1 MKRIN
6 SIAIR
11 IGSFIGGVIGM
22 FILAYLGFGP
32 IIILLVPLLLIF
44 FAGYELYRLWQE
56 KQYKLI
62 KHIMIEAPI
71 FFVIGIILNAF
82 ELWYNGKPVVINFN
96 IICSGFLIMFA
107 YFMVRIAIYRKQ
119 KKIT

>member
-6 SIAIR
+6 NIAVR

-32 IIILLVPLLLIF
+32 IIRLLVPLLLIF
-44 FAGYELYRLWQE
+44 YAGYELYRLWQE

-62 KHIMIEAPI
+62 KHIMVEAPI
-71 FFVIGIILNAF
+71 FFVIGIILNVF
-82 ELWYNGKPVVINFN
+82 ELWYYEKPVVINFT
-96 IICSGFLIMFA
+96 SGFLVMFA

-119 KKIT
+119 RKIT